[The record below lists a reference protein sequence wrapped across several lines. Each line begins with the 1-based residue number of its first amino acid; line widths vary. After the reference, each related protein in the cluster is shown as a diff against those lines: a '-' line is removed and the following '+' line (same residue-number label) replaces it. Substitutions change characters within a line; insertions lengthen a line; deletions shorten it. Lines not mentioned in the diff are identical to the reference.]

1 MATPIEPHRL
11 DFPPE
16 ALPELERSSL
26 YLILDRVRS
35 AFNVG
40 ALFRTA
46 DGAAAERVLLVG
58 LTPHPPHP
66 QLEKTALGG
75 TSYVPWLYRESFTQ
89 ARAELPSEYQLVALD
104 NGPGSICLWDFEWPR
119 HTALVVGN
127 EVEGVSEEALAECHH
142 RVFVPM
148 LGYKRSLNVTTASGI
163 AIYDY
168 LRTFRSGQG

>member
-16 ALPELERSSL
+16 ALPELERSHL
-26 YLILDRVRS
+26 CLVLDRVRS

-46 DGAAAERVLLVG
+46 DGAAARCVFLVG

-75 TSYVPWLYRESFTQ
+75 TSYVPWVYRESFAQ

-104 NGPGSICLWDFEWPR
+104 NSAGAVSLWDFQWPK
-119 HTALVVGN
+119 HTALIVGN
-127 EVEGVSEEALAECHH
+127 EVEGVSQEALSQCQHK
-142 RVFVPM
+142 VFVPM